1 MYVIGR
7 DGKASMIDMWM
18 KEPKNVAEIQVCND
32 ARAIDTSKHKD
43 YLDKY
48 AVVGCYNQLSLD

>member
-18 KEPKNVAEIQVCND
+18 KEPKKRCRN
-32 ARAIDTSKHKD
+32 S
-43 YLDKY
+43 
-48 AVVGCYNQLSLD
+48 SM